1 MARGLFI
8 LLLMFI
14 LQSNASSQNDSLVYH
29 KSKYLDLIPGKKY
42 KYYTKYNTFHE
53 QILKRTDS
61 TFLVFYLENGI
72 DSIRLNKKDLTRV
85 EPSHTMSG
93 TGKKI
98 KLKNPKKYYSIHHVL
113 TENALSYDSIYGGGF
128 HLHSFILNNVHAKL
142 SDQWSLHS
150 YFLVFLP
157 MSLGVRYGKNVF
169 DNHYIGTNMNVFYSR
184 DDSLRRYIF
193 PAFGNLS
200 VRYTIG
206 NLNRHLTLGA
216 VCFAFRREFLMNFN
230 SNRYGNMTAL
240 FKLNPGLY
248 AGYTGR
254 FANSW
259 VFNLEALYFTQSWGY
274 VGTGTRFI
282 NRRNNS
288 IQLALLSFY
297 NATVFAQGPGNLKIR
312 PIFVLPYISFAS
324 FPFK

>member
-1 MARGLFI
+1 MARLRIITILI
-8 LLLMFI
+8 LLL
-14 LQSNASSQNDSLVYH
+14 QSNSKSQNDSLIDY
-29 KSKYLDLIPGKKY
+29 KLKYLDLIPGKKY
-42 KYYTKYNTFHE
+42 KYYTRYNTANE

-61 TFLVFYLENGI
+61 TFLVFYLENGT
-72 DSIRLNKKDLTRV
+72 DSIRLNKRDLTRV
-85 EPSHTMSG
+85 EPSHNISG
-93 TGKKI
+93 SGKKI
-98 KLKNPKKYYSIHHVL
+98 KIRNIKKYYSIHHVL

-157 MSLGVRYGKNVF
+157 MSLGVRYGKNIF
-169 DNHYIGTNMNVFYSR
+169 DNHYIGANMNVFYSR

-254 FANSW
+254 FSNSW
-259 VFNLEALYFTQSWGY
+259 VLNLEALYFTQSWGY
-274 VGTGTRFI
+274 VGTGIRYI

-297 NATVFAQGPGNLKIR
+297 NATVFAHGPGKLR
-312 PIFVLPYISFAS
+312 VTPVFLLPYISFCS

>member
-1 MARGLFI
+1 MH
-8 LLLMFI
+8 
-14 LQSNASSQNDSLVYH
+14 YY

-42 KYYTKYNTFHE
+42 KYYTRYNTTQE

-61 TFLVFYLENGI
+61 TFLIFYLENGI
-72 DSIRLNKKDLTRV
+72 DTIRLNKKDLTRV
-85 EPSHTMSG
+85 EPSHTLSSSQ
-93 TGKKI
+93 KKI
-98 KLKNPKKYYSIHHVL
+98 KIKNLKKYYSIHHVL

-128 HLHSFILNNVHAKL
+128 HLHGFILNNVHVKL
-142 SDQWSLHS
+142 NDQWSVHS
-150 YFLVFLP
+150 HLLIFLP
-157 MSLGVRYGKNVF
+157 MSLGVRYGKNIF
-169 DNHYIGTNMNVFYSR
+169 DNHYIGANMNVFYSR
-184 DDSLRRYIF
+184 DDSLERYIF

-206 NLNRHLTLGA
+206 DLNRHLTLGA
-216 VCFAFRREFLMNFN
+216 VCFAFKKEFLMTFN
-230 SNRYGNMTAL
+230 YNRFGTMNTM

-254 FANSW
+254 FTNSW

-274 VGTGTRFI
+274 VGTGIRFI

-297 NATVFAQGPGNLKIR
+297 NATVFAQGPGKLRVR
-312 PIFVLPYISFAS
+312 PIFVLPYLSFTS